1 MWKGLLQ
8 RGKTTG
14 STEDLKPCDAPDTS
28 NGDRD
33 AATSLDLAVDS
44 LKSEP
49 GPLIAG
55 PSEEHKEIE
64 ISDDVRAEP
73 EAADTSFPP
82 DANSVNESKEV
93 LAEVQAV
100 METMMLTAAASV
112 KPPQADDVEGLKE
125 QLVQLGEAQREM
137 KRMVFPSSRQVTFA
151 SEASDPSTDDLL
163 CNVAVG
169 SS

>member
-1 MWKGLLQ
+1 MASMWKGLLQ

-14 STEDLKPCDAPDTS
+14 SAEDLKPSDAPDTS
-28 NGDRD
+28 SGD
-33 AATSLDLAVDS
+33 ASASLDLAVDS
-44 LKSEP
+44 VKSKP
-49 GPLIAG
+49 FIAG

-100 METMMLTAAASV
+100 METMMLTAAASA
-112 KPPQADDVEGLKE
+112 KPMQADDVEGLKE

-151 SEASDPSTDDLL
+151 SEASYPSTDDLP

-169 SS
+169 ST